1 MKDRIPLM
9 MKSLQYYEDVA
20 VGWIVG
26 PGRASCKTL
35 APIPATYSGGFV
47 VRLTSHQCP
56 DRVRL
61 EIQRKEL
68 SDAKPI
74 RDSWLFPH
82 SLDRGL

>member
-1 MKDRIPLM
+1 MTMWQRVGAWDQG
-9 MKSLQYYEDVA
+9 SSFLQNS
-20 VGWIVG
+20 G
-26 PGRASCKTL
+26 
-35 APIPATYSGGFV
+35 TYSGGFV

-74 RDSWLFPH
+74 RDSWPFPH
-82 SLDRGL
+82 SPDRGL